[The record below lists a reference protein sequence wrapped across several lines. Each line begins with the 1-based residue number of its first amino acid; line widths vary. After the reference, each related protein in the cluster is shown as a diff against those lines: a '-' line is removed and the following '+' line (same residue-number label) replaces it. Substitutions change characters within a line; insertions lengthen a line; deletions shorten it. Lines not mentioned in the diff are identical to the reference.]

1 MFGFICTHTVTSIRT
16 VISKRNPWSH
26 YYRDL
31 HRPLAELK
39 LPVSFTLYANARYTT
54 YVLVGGVGVE
64 RRMLGLNSV
73 CVWDGLIYAMAFA
86 NDGDGRV
93 LTVEQIVSVIMIY
106 GQVHPSL
113 SPQRQAMKAMVVWC
127 DMFREHCI
135 DRVQPE
141 DEGRAAA
148 AILGEDPAILKIID
162 LME

>member
-1 MFGFICTHTVTSIRT
+1 MFGFICTHTITSIRT
-16 VISKRNPWSH
+16 VIAKRKPWSH

-39 LPVSFTLYANARYTT
+39 LSFTLYANARYKT
-54 YVLVGGVGVE
+54 YVLGGGVGVE
-64 RRMLGLNSV
+64 RHMLRLNSV

-86 NDGDGRV
+86 NDGDGGV
-93 LTVEQIVSVIMIY
+93 LTVEQIVSIMIY

-113 SPQRQAMKAMVVWC
+113 SPQRQAMKAMGVWC

-141 DEGRAAA
+141 DEGAQRRLFSER
-148 AILGEDPAILKIID
+148 ILPS
-162 LME
+162 